1 MKYILIL
8 LNLLFLMGC
17 APKIVNVATINP
29 SITPLPHQTIAVY
42 DESMDA
48 ILFYEFSQKDGLLM
62 QQTWGKILPFRVE
75 FMDLWVTGLGHDI
88 QRLTHGNAEE
98 IRPALMYNAK
108 KQGLK
113 TLHVNQKDYLLN
125 QSFAEE
131 MVDAIEEYEEKMKRY
146 ERDRRFPFLLIP

>member
-1 MKYILIL
+1 
-8 LNLLFLMGC
+8 MGC
-17 APKIVNVATINP
+17 APKIVDMATINP
-29 SITPLPHQTIAVY
+29 SIKPLPNQTLAVY

-88 QRLTHGNAEE
+88 KRLTSNHAEE

-108 KQGLK
+108 KRGLES
-113 TLHVNQKDYLLN
+113 LHVNQKDYLIETD
-125 QSFAEE
+125 FAKQ
-131 MVDAIEEYEEKMKRY
+131 MVDVIEQYEEKMKRY
-146 ERDRRFPFLLIP
+146 ERDKKFPFLL